1 MIQYLLVTLPLL
13 TIFGGHHAYLQMAT
27 TPQESKQTARAS
39 LPPPPGA
46 PDTSFPGVQKPSQ
59 IKINHLGRSKGQ
71 DQNKTFHNSSTFAED
86 THSFVHQQE
95 NWSDPQTGSDLPLLD
110 IPQSNPK
117 QNLCGRRSDRRRILF
132 QNKIA
137 GNNLRKSPGNGG
149 TYNRTP
155 ESQTSCRS

>member
-1 MIQYLLVTLPLL
+1 MRIYKWLQHPRKANKPREPRSHLPQVRR
-13 TIFGGHHAYLQMAT
+13 IPAF
-27 TPQESKQTARAS
+27 PVFKSPPKSKSIILAAPRAKIKI
-39 LPPPPGA
+39 
-46 PDTSFPGVQKPSQ
+46 KPS
-59 IKINHLGRSKGQ
+59 ITLLRSLRTPIHSSISKKIGPTLKRGRTS
-71 DQNKTFHNSSTFAED
+71 
-86 THSFVHQQE
+86 
-95 NWSDPQTGSDLPLLD
+95 PLLD